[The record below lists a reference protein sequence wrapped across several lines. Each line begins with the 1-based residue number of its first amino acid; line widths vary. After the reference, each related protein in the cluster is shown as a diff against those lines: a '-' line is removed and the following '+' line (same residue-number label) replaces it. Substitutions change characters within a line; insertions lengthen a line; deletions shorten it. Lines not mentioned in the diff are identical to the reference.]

1 MSFYDSDAW
10 SVPLQLRTISSLL
23 TVKVCRGPFH
33 SVSMLFTVK
42 VCGPFFRKD
51 SVFLHKY
58 PVWLSV
64 FCVFPLVKDDLQYSG
79 CQTRN
84 NSIFFVCGTEI
95 LFFCTISCLI
105 AGQLSQF
112 ILYAKQLITVNRKK
126 SVETVWLQF
135 CSQRSAIKVL
145 VQQPFVVE
153 ALKYVSHC
161 CITDSSP
168 FRVKSKKYKNNLLLT
183 FFVRRL

>member
-1 MSFYDSDAW
+1 MAHFTLLACC
-10 SVPLQLRTISSLL
+10 LQLKSVAHFSATVFFCTILL
-23 TVKVCRGPFH
+23 
-33 SVSMLFTVK
+33 
-42 VCGPFFRKD
+42 
-51 SVFLHKY
+51 
-58 PVWLSV
+58 
-64 FCVFPLVKDDLQYSG
+64 SG
-79 CQTRN
+79 CQVSAFSLWWRMTCDIPGAKQEIVPN

-168 FRVKSKKYKNNLLLT
+168 FRVKSSCSSKK
-183 FFVRRL
+183 V